1 MKIQKITD
9 KNLWED
15 FLRDCYP
22 KTFLQSWNWGEFS
35 KLMGQKIWRLGVFEK
50 EELLATCLVV
60 KVRAKRGTFLMVEHG
75 PNIKLKIKNEKCK
88 ITTKSCAATSSLCAI
103 QNSKFQNHKLQIL
116 EAILKELK
124 RIGKKEGAS
133 FIRICPIWERS
144 EENEEIFK
152 KLGFKNAPIH
162 VHPEISW
169 ILELDKKEEELLYGM
184 RKTTRYLIRQAQ
196 KNPEIQI
203 KKSQSLEDL
212 EQFYK
217 IYQET
222 ASRHSFVPFSF
233 DYLKDELETF
243 KKDDQILI
251 FLAKYKGEVASGAVV
266 VYWQNGGFY
275 HHGAS
280 LKKYSK
286 IPTSYLIQWEAIKEA
301 KQRGCDFYSFW
312 GIAPEDKPDHPWK
325 GLTLFKKGFGGKKEE
340 YVKTKDYVLSWRY
353 KINWFVETLRKIKR
367 GYY

>member
-1 MKIQKITD
+1 VITEANMEIQKITD
-9 KNLWED
+9 KNLWEN
-15 FLRDCYP
+15 FLKDCYP

-35 KLMGQKIWRLGVFEK
+35 KSMGQKIWRLGVFEQ

-60 KVRAKRGTFLMVEHG
+60 KVKAKRGTFLMVEHG
-75 PNIKLKIKNEKCK
+75 PNI
-88 ITTKSCAATSSLCAI
+88 
-103 QNSKFQNHKLQIL
+103 QNSKFQIPNSKQIPNPKFQIL
-116 EAILKELK
+116 NILLGKLKKIAKE
-124 RIGKKEGAS
+124 EEAS
-133 FIRICPIWERS
+133 FIRVCPIWERS
-144 EENEEIFK
+144 KENEEIFK

-169 ILELDKKEEELLYGM
+169 ILELDKTEEELLYGM
-184 RKTTRYLIRQAQ
+184 RKTTRYLIRRAQ
-196 KNPEIQI
+196 KDSEIQI

-212 EQFYK
+212 EKFYK

-222 ASRHSFVPFSF
+222 ASYHSFVPFSF
-233 DYLKDELETF
+233 DYLKNELEVF

-251 FLAKYKGEVASGAVV
+251 FLAKYKEEVVSGAVV

-280 LKKYSK
+280 LRKYSK

-301 KQRGCDFYSFW
+301 KKRGCDFYSFW
-312 GIAPEDKPDHPWK
+312 GIAPEDKPNHPWK

-340 YVKTKDYVLSWRY
+340 YVKTKDYPLSWRY
-353 KINWFVETLRKIKR
+353 KINWVIETLRKIKR

>member
-1 MKIQKITD
+1 MKIREITNKD
-9 KNLWED
+9 LWEG
-15 FLRDCYP
+15 FLEDCYP

-35 KLMGQKIWRLGVFEK
+35 KLMGQKIWRLGVYEN

-60 KVRAKRGTFLMVEHG
+60 KVKARRGTFLMVEHG
-75 PNIKLKIKNEKCK
+75 PNIKSKV
-88 ITTKSCAATSSLCAI
+88 KS
-103 QNSKFQNHKLQIL
+103 QKSKVLDFL
-116 EAILKELK
+116 LKELK
-124 RIGKKEGAS
+124 EIGEKERVS

-144 EENEEIFK
+144 EENEKVFEE
-152 KLGFKNAPIH
+152 LGFRNAPIH
-162 VHPEISW
+162 IHPEVSW
-169 ILELDKKEEELLYGM
+169 ILDLDKTEEELLYGM

-196 KNPEIQI
+196 KNSEIQI

-212 EQFYK
+212 EEFYK

-222 ASRHSFVPFSF
+222 ASYHHFVPFSF
-233 DYLKDELETF
+233 DYLKKELETF

-251 FLAKYKGEVASGAVV
+251 FLAKYKGEVVSGAVI

-280 LKKYSK
+280 LRKYSK
-286 IPTSYLIQWEAIKEA
+286 VPASYLIQWEAIKEA
-301 KQRGCDFYSFW
+301 KKRECDFYSFW
-312 GIAPEDKPDHPWK
+312 GIAPEDRPNHPWK

-353 KINWFVETLRKIKR
+353 KINWIVETLRKIKR
-367 GYY
+367 GYC

>member
-1 MKIQKITD
+1 MEIKEITD

-22 KTFLQSWNWGEFS
+22 KTFLQSWNWGDFS
-35 KLMGQKIWRLGVFEK
+35 KSMGQKIWRLGVYHNQ
-50 EELLATCLVV
+50 ELVATCLVV
-60 KVRAKRGTFLMVEHG
+60 KVKAKRGTFLMVEHG
-75 PNIKLKIKNEKCK
+75 PNIKFK
-88 ITTKSCAATSSLCAI
+88 I
-103 QNSKFQNHKLQIL
+103 QNAKFQKHKLQIL
-116 EAILKELK
+116 KAILKELK
-124 RIGKKEGAS
+124 EIGKKERVS
-133 FIRICPIWERS
+133 FIRVCPIWERS

-152 KLGFKNAPIH
+152 KLGFRNAPIH

-169 ILELDKKEEELLYGM
+169 ILELDKTEEELLYGM

-196 KNPEIQI
+196 KNPEIHI

-212 EQFYK
+212 KQFYK

-222 ASRHSFVPFSF
+222 ASRHRFVPFSF

-251 FLAKYKGEVASGAVV
+251 FLAKYKGEVVSGAVI

-280 LKKYSK
+280 LKKYSRV
-286 IPTSYLIQWEAIKEA
+286 PVSYLIQWEAIKEA
-301 KQRGCDFYSFW
+301 KKRGCDFYSFW
-312 GIAPEDKPDHPWK
+312 GIAPKDRPNHPWK
-325 GLTLFKKGFGGKKEE
+325 GLTLFKKGFGGRKEE
-340 YVKTKDYVLSWRY
+340 YVRTKDYILSQKYW
-353 KINWFVETLRKIKR
+353 INWIIETARKIKR